1 MLLSHSSKKCCI
13 AADINYLGKAGK
25 PFPTGTQMYFIIWF
39 SHWGR
44 LNTPVTAGV
53 LLMVMWPNWEM
64 CKPSLN
70 CQCQRQRE
78 QSQLLGRLGAV
89 AFPPGKVHTESS
101 KNKQEFKAEKGCRA
115 ESVLS
120 SLQSS
125 SPWGIVQLF
134 CWATSGEH
142 RAPTAHCASEVNLR
156 AFSKTCDL
164 WVQAIDQ
171 KKNVVIT
178 CVGEIGKGQG
188 TIRNNLY
195 DWFSRF
201 NTLLCYSLRNP
212 FQTCRK
218 KPISNAKLLFRLAEK
233 GQSLMPNQWLC
244 RERSLVCCHCA
255 TTYIWWCALRIYH
268 LLIFATPSS
277 LIPCKEGQTEA
288 CLFWSQNIYH

>member
-1 MLLSHSSKKCCI
+1 MLYCCWH
-13 AADINYLGKAGK
+13 
-25 PFPTGTQMYFIIWF
+25 Q
-39 SHWGR
+39 
-44 LNTPVTAGV
+44 
-53 LLMVMWPNWEM
+53 LLREGWETLPNWNTDVFHYLVQPLRKAEH
-64 CKPSLN
+64 PSDCWCPPDGDVTKLGN
-70 CQCQRQRE
+70 VQIQPEQCQRQRE

-125 SPWGIVQLF
+125 SPWGMVQLV

-195 DWFSRF
+195 DWVSRF

-218 KPISNAKLLFRLAEK
+218 KPISNAKLLFRPAEK